1 MVPAMIGRVFLMI
14 AALAAPA
21 RADSSV
27 FGVEA
32 TLGVYDGFGAGV
44 RVGDARVGVH
54 VIAAWQPL
62 IVTSNQTTSGGLP
75 AEPNIDVYSSVQA
88 NADVYVLFSEPTP
101 RSAIGVTAGYKG
113 SNILGHGG
121 GVGFYATIDAH
132 QRVSYFILG
141 GVTWFPRGEDR
152 LRDKKNYPA
161 DTDFTFPGPAFN
173 TGVNLG
179 IVFSP

>member
-1 MVPAMIGRVFLMI
+1 MVAAMIGRVLVVM

-21 RADSSV
+21 RADNSV

-44 RVGDARVGVH
+44 RVGDSRVGVH

-62 IVTSNQTTSGGLP
+62 IVTWTPSGSPNQ
-75 AEPNIDVYSSVQA
+75 PNIDVYSSVQA

-101 RSAIGVTAGYKG
+101 RSAIGITAGYKG
-113 SNILGHGG
+113 SNLLGHGG

-132 QRVSYFILG
+132 ERVSYFILG
-141 GVTWFPRGEDR
+141 GVTWFPSGEDR
-152 LRDKKNYPA
+152 LRDKKDYPSGV
-161 DTDFTFPGPAFN
+161 DFTFPGPAFN